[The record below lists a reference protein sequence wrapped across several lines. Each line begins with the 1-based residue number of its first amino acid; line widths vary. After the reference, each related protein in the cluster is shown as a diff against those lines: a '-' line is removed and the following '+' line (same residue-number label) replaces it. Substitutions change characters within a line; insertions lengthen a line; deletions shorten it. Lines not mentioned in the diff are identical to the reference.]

1 MKLHQRGIDLLVNL
15 MDAEQHLDS
24 MKPEELRRLLN
35 EAIDI
40 FGQIVERDVPV
51 EPDVDDPS

>member
-1 MKLHQRGIDLLVNL
+1 
-15 MDAEQHLDS
+15 

-40 FGQIVERDVPV
+40 FGQIVGRDVPV